1 MLRFVSWVLLS
12 SPVLVGCSKHSPT
25 KPVPAI
31 ASYALVAAWGD
42 SGSADGQFRN
52 PRSVATGASGNVYV
66 VDAGN
71 SRIQEFTSTG
81 VYLSQWGG
89 GGSSNGQFNSPRH
102 LAVDTTGNVYVAD
115 TGNHRIQKF
124 SGDGTY
130 LAQWGSQGS
139 RNGQFQFPGGVATH
153 DGNVYVTDTGN
164 HRIQTFSSTGVYLS
178 QWGTSGSANGQFQAP
193 QGVAVDDSGNVYV
206 ADSDDDAGGY
216 HHRIQKFTS
225 TGTYLTGWGGYG
237 HGDGQLYSPDGV
249 ALDASG
255 NVFVT
260 DLYNWRIQKFTRM
273 GTYLTQWSTG
283 RDARGVGAPG
293 GIAVDAFG
301 NVYVAEWNFF
311 YRIQKFAPTGSHI
324 ASLVAGSAAHLR
336 HVCTSRV
343 EREDEM
349 ILEAVQRELKS
360 PLYSHG
366 RYSPARWGSASLSS
380 GDRGGVA
387 GVRSGSGA
395 RGTKQALTR
404 QPSGSA
410 SREPWP
416 FSIPRLWRLK
426 GRRHQRLQESSN
438 HAPPTHPETL
448 PGPCAAARHPRSA

>member
-1 MLRFVSWVLLS
+1 MRRVTMLRFVSWVLLS

-89 GGSSNGQFNSPRH
+89 SGSSNGQFNSPRH
-102 LAVDTTGNVYVAD
+102 L
-115 TGNHRIQKF
+115 
-124 SGDGTY
+124 
-130 LAQWGSQGS
+130 
-139 RNGQFQFPGGVATH
+139 
-153 DGNVYVTDTGN
+153 
-164 HRIQTFSSTGVYLS
+164 
-178 QWGTSGSANGQFQAP
+178 
-193 QGVAVDDSGNVYV
+193 AVDDSGNVYV

-311 YRIQKFAPTGSHI
+311 CRIQKFAPTGSHI
-324 ASLVAGSAAHLR
+324 ANLVAGSAAHLR
-336 HVCTSRV
+336 HT
-343 EREDEM
+343 
-349 ILEAVQRELKS
+349 
-360 PLYSHG
+360 
-366 RYSPARWGSASLSS
+366 
-380 GDRGGVA
+380 
-387 GVRSGSGA
+387 
-395 RGTKQALTR
+395 
-404 QPSGSA
+404 
-410 SREPWP
+410 
-416 FSIPRLWRLK
+416 
-426 GRRHQRLQESSN
+426 
-438 HAPPTHPETL
+438 
-448 PGPCAAARHPRSA
+448 